1 MVTQL
6 NEAKVQYQQ
15 SSQSP
20 VEELT
25 KPTVQLLVVFIV
37 VFGSTL

>member
-1 MVTQL
+1 MVTPF
-6 NEAKVQYQQ
+6 NEAKVQFQQ

-25 KPTVQLLVVFIV
+25 KPTVQLLVVLIV
-37 VFGSTL
+37 VFGSIL